1 MPSIVA
7 GREKKGYRDHGY
19 YEGRFCNFGY
29 FNSLLG
35 LSKTKEDNNMDMQE
49 VISRAERNIRQALRD
64 YGAHTSQ
71 TDVLEDVTDEF
82 IYRLAADSSYAKQ
95 GLRELFSK
103 SPVWNEELDAL
114 VINGTRTHDPDY
126 DRIHRLAMQILEK
139 PFKSLDYSYNDILK
153 AVCFFSNPDA
163 SERDRESYIEA
174 IKKLAPKA
182 YTPTKKLSRVFKS
195 LCVALSVADETAGSE
210 FQRLYAQFADELS
223 SKQIGFKLFV
233 SINPAHFITMSN
245 PKRDSRGAT
254 LTSCHSFNSTEY
266 DYNNGCTGYARDE
279 TSFIVFTVADPTD
292 PETLNNR
299 KTTRQVFAYRPGS
312 GLLLQSRMYNTAGG
326 VYGAAADSKLYRD
339 LVQREISALEDV
351 PNLWKTYSSIGDK
364 ADLVVAGDGFGGYQ
378 DWTYENFDGHISI
391 RADCDE
397 ETVDP
402 LDIGTRGL
410 CIVCGEE
417 TSAGVYCED
426 CGEGNECDECGG
438 HYRELY
444 DVRNSRGEWIQV
456 CERCR
461 DEYYTYCDEC
471 EEYWPNDCTT
481 EVDGRYYCDD
491 CLDECCER
499 CDECDEWH
507 RSDSMYDAYRE
518 GREVRVCSDCRDE
531 HYYGCDCCGD
541 LHHYDDMR
549 RVYRAN
555 GYEDFVCDD
564 CADNYDCCPH
574 CDELIE
580 IKDDGTCPSC
590 GAVIEEQEDE
600 AV

>member
-1 MPSIVA
+1 M
-7 GREKKGYRDHGY
+7 E
-19 YEGRFCNFGY
+19 
-29 FNSLLG
+29 
-35 LSKTKEDNNMDMQE
+35 MQE

-71 TDVLEDVTDEF
+71 TDVLDDVTDEF

-95 GLRELFSK
+95 GLRKLFSK

-139 PFKSLDYSYNDILK
+139 PFKSLDYDYNDILK
-153 AVCFFSNPDA
+153 AICFFSNPDA

-174 IKKLAPKA
+174 IRKLAPKA
-182 YTPTKKLSRVFKS
+182 YTPTKKPSRVFKS
-195 LCVALSVADETAGSE
+195 LCVALGVADETAGSE

-326 VYGAAADSKLYRD
+326 VYGAAEDSKLYRD
-339 LVQREISALEDV
+339 LVQREISMLEDV

-364 ADLVVAGDGFGGYQ
+364 ADLVVAGEGFGGYQ

-402 LDIGTRGL
+402 LDIGTYGL
-410 CIVCGEE
+410 CVVCGEE
-417 TSAGVYCED
+417 TSDGVYCED
-426 CGEGNECDECGG
+426 CGKGYECDECGG
-438 HYRELY
+438 HYRELC
-444 DVRNSRGEWIQV
+444 DVRDSRGEWIQV

-471 EEYWPNDCTT
+471 EEYWPNDCVT
-481 EVDGRYYCDD
+481 EVDGQYYCDD

-499 CDECDEWH
+499 CDECDGWH

-518 GREVRVCSDCRDE
+518 GRELRICGDCRDE
-531 HYYGCDCCGD
+531 YYYGCDCCGD
-541 LHHYDDMR
+541 LHHMDDMR
-549 RVYRAN
+549 IVHRAN
-555 GYEDFVCDD
+555 GYEDYVCDD

-574 CDELIE
+574 CDEFIE
-580 IKDDGTCPSC
+580 IKDDGTCPNC
-590 GAVIEEQEDE
+590 GAVIEEQEAE